1 MCVDV
6 HVLTPT
12 RLNQPAEAEFL
23 VSHCY
28 QADVRHKHD
37 EKQGFV
43 QPMCVPCVERLRLNP
58 DLYIFS
64 VYSLKLEERNN
75 PEEKNGYK

>member
-1 MCVDV
+1 MYCRMCIDV
-6 HVLTPT
+6 HGLTPT

-28 QADVRHKHD
+28 QADLRHKH
-37 EKQGFV
+37 EENQGFV
-43 QPMCVPCVERLRLNP
+43 QPMCGHCVERLRLNP

-75 PEEKNGYK
+75 PEEK